1 MMRALKEYN
10 EMVMRPSGSTGAT
23 SQSTSRVSLRKT
35 RRSPNKDS
43 FFLRDI
49 YISSIGRAPHTRG
62 SYRFESYLL
71 LLSLES
77 ATALLFLPKMKGENI
92 WANLQWGCDDHPRQ
106 S

>member
-10 EMVMRPSGSTGAT
+10 EMVMRPSWKW
-23 SQSTSRVSLRKT
+23 LRRHWKGYSVLLVM
-35 RRSPNKDS
+35 RSPNKDS